1 MSNTFE
7 ICMTKIL
14 KYIAAETQGECFTSF
29 KYCYDTVAAPTIE
42 YEGDSQTFI
51 NLKEYAEDVHDPK
64 PRDLRRRAEI
74 CIQGPPLF
82 KFFLDGSRRVYKVD
96 DIQYDKQVF
105 PIVSGQIS
113 VACCCRDMTDDNL
126 FAGFRHIIE
135 ESYPVV
141 CLPVKANGEGI
152 DHEIFFGNL
161 RNKLNELPLLK
172 NAGIF
177 LKKVLFYPTKLDFGE
192 TYENK
197 GIARIQ
203 DEMIDCE
210 KRIVSYLVSKRL
222 VNQDSYLIKDGSIQY
237 KPLKTGNFKEL
248 SKIRNNYRHVIG
260 VSKKFNP
267 NFMRD
272 IKDQSSAGQIAR
284 LPLYHRTPAFLW
296 KPGDEWGNVN
306 FAVWYIRI
314 RDLSKSESPYAG
326 IIKVEKM
333 LMTGHENEFGLSTDE
348 IDTISANLINERNPV
363 CYGTDARWANH
374 LYPVYMTE
382 YYCKSRFHSDY
393 FFLNLF

>member
-1 MSNTFE
+1 MHISYEWNFNLK
-7 ICMTKIL
+7 MTKIL
-14 KYIAAETQGECFTSF
+14 KYIAKETQGECFTSF
-29 KYCYDTVAAPTIE
+29 KYCYDSIAGPTIE
-42 YEGDSQTFI
+42 YEGGDKGSI

-64 PRDLRRRAEI
+64 PRDLRQRVKLCLI
-74 CIQGPPLF
+74 GPPLF
-82 KFFLDGSRRVYKVD
+82 RYFLDGSRRVYKVD

-113 VACCCRDMTDDNL
+113 VACCCREMTEENT
-126 FAGFRHIIE
+126 FGGFHHITE
-135 ESYPVV
+135 EAYPVV

-152 DHEIFFGNL
+152 DNEVFFGNL
-161 RNKLNELPLLK
+161 RNRLNELPQLK
-172 NAGIF
+172 AAGIEF
-177 LKKVLFYPTKLDFGE
+177 RKVLYYPTKLDFGE

-210 KRIVSYLVSKRL
+210 KRIVSQLVSRHL
-222 VNQDSYLIKDGSIQY
+222 LNQDNYLIKDGSIQY
-237 KPLKTGNFKEL
+237 KPMKTGDFREL

-272 IKDQSSAGQIAR
+272 LKDQSSAGQIAR

-296 KPGDEWGNVN
+296 QPGEQWGNVN

-314 RDLSKSESPYAG
+314 RDIKKSESPYAG
-326 IIKVEKM
+326 VIKVEKM
-333 LMTGHENEFGLSTDE
+333 LMTGHEAEYGLSTDE
-348 IDTISANLINERNPV
+348 IDTISAHLINERNPV

-393 FFLNLF
+393 YF